1 MHRALLLCAKSRRAC
16 VTAQHD
22 LVRAAA
28 QVVVATNAD
37 HNDEA
42 RGKNDLAPR
51 NEGRGGHEGT
61 QPDGEPEWP
70 LAEDDHH
77 GERIASALREKQ
89 QCRFH
94 AKAEVT
100 PTSGKVVAKRI
111 WRREVQVRPRT
122 AIAVV
127 GSAMMV
133 GLLGASS
140 AFAVKEKEPLH
151 ASFKLKGSHHYEIS
165 GLGFGNSN
173 GTFLTASRGHGSAQY
188 VGSAGPGEY
197 AGSASAK
204 RMALDLGSR
213 GGYDLRFHRKKTKMI
228 DPPKGCTGPQAK
240 ARIGVW
246 KGRINFRA
254 EGGYTSVHA
263 RRARGRVVL
272 EHAAWR
278 CPFVKG
284 TELVAEGFSDH
295 SVFPEFTAFKPDHA
309 SATRFA
315 VLSAWDP
322 VPAKGATVLARRHAA
337 VHGTSGQ
344 FMFTPGLTGKVQQP
358 CDSLICRNYP

>member
-1 MHRALLLCAKSRRAC
+1 M
-16 VTAQHD
+16 
-22 LVRAAA
+22 AAA
-28 QVVVATNAD
+28 V
-37 HNDEA
+37 
-42 RGKNDLAPR
+42 L
-51 NEGRGGHEGT
+51 
-61 QPDGEPEWP
+61 
-70 LAEDDHH
+70 
-77 GERIASALREKQ
+77 
-89 QCRFH
+89 
-94 AKAEVT
+94 
-100 PTSGKVVAKRI
+100 
-111 WRREVQVRPRT
+111 
-122 AIAVV
+122 

-140 AFAVKEKEPLH
+140 AFAVRPKEPLH

-165 GLGFGNSN
+165 GLGYGYA
-173 GTFLTASRGHGSAQY
+173 TFYATLTASRGHGSAQY

-197 AGSASAK
+197 TGSASAK

-228 DPPKGCTGPQAK
+228 DPPKGCTGEQVK

-263 RRARGRVVL
+263 RRARGRVVP
-272 EHAAWR
+272 EHVEWR

-284 TELVAEGFSDH
+284 TAILATGFSLT
-295 SVFPEFTAFKPDHA
+295 SIPPVFTAFKPDNA

-344 FMFTPGLTGKVQQP
+344 FMFTPGLTGAQVNPPAPFSGSGRYSKSGTNWSGSLAVDFPGEANYPITESNDFGASLIHDRFPQP
-358 CDSLICRNYP
+358 CDGLICRNYP

>member
-1 MHRALLLCAKSRRAC
+1 
-16 VTAQHD
+16 
-22 LVRAAA
+22 
-28 QVVVATNAD
+28 
-37 HNDEA
+37 
-42 RGKNDLAPR
+42 
-51 NEGRGGHEGT
+51 
-61 QPDGEPEWP
+61 
-70 LAEDDHH
+70 
-77 GERIASALREKQ
+77 
-89 QCRFH
+89 
-94 AKAEVT
+94 
-100 PTSGKVVAKRI
+100 
-111 WRREVQVRPRT
+111 
-122 AIAVV
+122 
-127 GSAMMV
+127 MMV

-140 AFAVKEKEPLH
+140 AFAVKPKEPLH
-151 ASFKLKGSHHYEIS
+151 ASFKLKGSNHYEIS
-165 GLGFGNSN
+165 GLGYRAQGPDGFNYYA
-173 GTFLTASRGHGSAQY
+173 TLTASRGHGSAQY

-228 DPPKGCTGPQAK
+228 DPPKGCTGEQVK

-272 EHAAWR
+272 EHVEWR

-284 TELVAEGFSDH
+284 TALLATGFSLT
-295 SVFPEFTAFKPDHA
+295 SIPPEFTAFKPDNA

-315 VLSAWDP
+315 VLSTWDP

-337 VHGTSGQ
+337 VHSTSGQ
-344 FMFTPGLTGKVQQP
+344 FMFTPGLTGAQVDPPAPFSGSGRYSKSGTNWSGSLAVDFPGEANYPLTESNDFGASLIHDKIPQP
-358 CDSLICRNYP
+358 CNGLICRNYP